1 MESLTILW
9 TTDNKDTFFNM
20 INMYAVNSLK
30 KDWWDEVTVIIWGAS
45 AKLAGSDAQVQLEI
59 LEMIQQGVKVEACKA
74 CADISEVTHILE
86 KLGVIIR
93 YMGEP
98 LTQILKSGQKLLTI

>member
-30 KDWWDEVTVIIWGAS
+30 HNWWDEVTIIIWGAS
-45 AKLAGSDAQVQLEI
+45 ARLAGNDAQVQLEI
-59 LEMIQQGVKVEACKA
+59 MEMIQQGVKVEACKA
-74 CADISEVTHILE
+74 CADFSEVSDKLE
-86 KLGVIIR
+86 KLGVKVR
-93 YMGEP
+93 YMGTT
-98 LTQILKSGQKLLTI
+98 LTEILKSGQKLLTI